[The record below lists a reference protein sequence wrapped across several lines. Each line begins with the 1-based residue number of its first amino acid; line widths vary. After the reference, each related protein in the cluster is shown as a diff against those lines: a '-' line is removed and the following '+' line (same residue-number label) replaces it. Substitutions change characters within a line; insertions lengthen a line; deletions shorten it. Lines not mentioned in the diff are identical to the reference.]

1 MTILVRP
8 DLDALPLYQ
17 QLPTT
22 ARVQLSNNETA
33 FPPLPRVA
41 AALAEGLE
49 HINRYPPVSPHAVAT
64 HLAEHLRVPAGSVA
78 VGAGSATLLLQLMQA
93 VVHGP
98 SSIVY
103 PWRSFEAYPI
113 LVRVAGAEPR
123 PVPLTGDLTHDL
135 DAMLAA
141 VTPTTRMIII
151 CNPNN
156 PTGTALHREALAKF
170 LAATPDHVVV
180 VLDEAYHEFV
190 TDPDIPDGLELVRE
204 AAGRG
209 NLVSLRTFSK
219 AYGLAGLRIGYCA
232 GPVNLI
238 QAVTKVGVPFS
249 VSTLAETAALISLDS
264 ADELAERCQL
274 VRTERD
280 RVGAGL
286 HALGHEFVPSQGNF
300 LWLPL
305 ADRAAA
311 FASHCM
317 ADGVMVRPWAGEGV
331 RVTIG
336 SPADNDAFLA
346 VARTFATG

>member
-1 MTILVRP
+1 MTVLIRP

-41 AALAEGLE
+41 AALTAGLAD
-49 HINRYPPVSPHAVAT
+49 INRYPPVSPHTTAT
-64 HLAEHLRVPAGSVA
+64 RLAEHLDVPAGSVA

-103 PWRSFEAYPI
+103 GWRSFEAYPI
-113 LVRVAGAEPR
+113 LVRVSGAEAR
-123 PVPLTGDLTHDL
+123 PVPLTGDLVHDL

-141 VTPTTRMIII
+141 VTATTRMIII

-156 PTGTALHREALAKF
+156 PTGTALHRDALAKF
-170 LAATPDHVVV
+170 LAAVPEHVVV
-180 VLDEAYHEFV
+180 VLDEAYREFV
-190 TDPDIPDGLELVRE
+190 TDPDTPDGLELVRE

-209 NLVSLRTFSK
+209 NLVTLRTFSK

-232 GPVNLI
+232 GPIDLI
-238 QAVTKVGVPFS
+238 RAVTKVGVPFS

-264 ADELAERCQL
+264 ADELAQRCEL

-280 RVGAGL
+280 RVGEALHGL
-286 HALGHEFVPSQGNF
+286 GQEFLPSQGNF

-305 ADRAAA
+305 ADRSPA
-311 FASHCM
+311 FAAHCA
-317 ADGVMVRPWAGEGV
+317 ADGVMVRPFGTEGV

-346 VARTFATG
+346 VARTFA

>member
-1 MTILVRP
+1 MTVLLRP
-8 DLDALPLYQ
+8 DLGALPLYQ

-41 AALAEGLE
+41 AALTEGLA

-64 HLAEHLRVPAGSVA
+64 HLAEHLRVRAGSVA

-98 SSIVY
+98 SSSIVY
-103 PWRSFEAYPI
+103 AWRSFEAYPI

-123 PVPLTGDLTHDL
+123 PVPLTGDLVHDL

-141 VTPTTRMIII
+141 VRPTTRMIIV

-156 PTGTALHREALAKF
+156 PTGTALHRDAFAKF
-170 LAATPDHVVV
+170 LAAVPEHVVV

-232 GPVNLI
+232 GPIDLI

-264 ADELAERCQL
+264 ADELAERCRL

-280 RVGAGL
+280 RVGAAL
-286 HALGHEFVPSQGNF
+286 HALGHAFVPSQGNF

-305 ADRAAA
+305 ADRAAE
-311 FASHCM
+311 FAAHSM
-317 ADGVMVRPWAGEGV
+317 SDGVMVRP
-331 RVTIG
+331 
-336 SPADNDAFLA
+336 
-346 VARTFATG
+346 FAA